1 MCVFCFNG
9 AKVTKFL
16 LYLAKQKDIMNKII
30 VIGSSNTDMV
40 VRSERLPRAGESVLG
55 DTFMMA
61 GGGKGAN
68 QAVAVARMGHKVLFA
83 AAVGDDM
90 FGDAAIAGYQRFG
103 IDTSFVVRK
112 STPSGVA
119 LIMVDG
125 AGQNSISVALGANNC
140 LTVEDVNPAL
150 DLIESGDIVL
160 LQLEIPMATVDAC
173 VAVAA
178 EKGARVVLNP
188 APAAVVSEQTLSKL
202 YLITPNQTEAQTLT
216 GIEVTDE
223 ASAEL
228 AAQVLV
234 SWGVERVVITMGSAG
249 AYLYQA
255 GEGVMIPAYKV
266 DAVDTTAAGDVYN
279 GALCAALAEGMS
291 LEQALHFATKASAIS
306 VTRAGAQ
313 PSVPSREEVEN
324 F

>member
-1 MCVFCFNG
+1 
-9 AKVTKFL
+9 
-16 LYLAKQKDIMNKII
+16 MNKII

-90 FGDAAIAGYQRFG
+90 FGDAAISGYQRFG

-216 GIEVTDE
+216 GVEVTDE

-255 GEGVMIPAYKV
+255 GKGVMIPAYKV

>member
-1 MCVFCFNG
+1 
-9 AKVTKFL
+9 
-16 LYLAKQKDIMNKII
+16 MNKII

-255 GEGVMIPAYKV
+255 GKGVMIPAYKV